1 MGHLPRDCGRD
12 CDEIGGGK
20 SMNIIGKLKEAA
32 SYFLTKL
39 IGENP
44 SNEQVNRALI
54 QMPNVRPIHTYPRPN
69 LRNSGVAAAKRA
81 ARKRKNRR

>member
-1 MGHLPRDCGRD
+1 
-12 CDEIGGGK
+12 
-20 SMNIIGKLKEAA
+20 MNIIGKLKEAA
-32 SYFLTKL
+32 SCFLKKL

-44 SNEQVNRALI
+44 GNEQVNRTLI
-54 QMPNVRPIHTYPRPN
+54 RMPNVRPIHTCPRPN

>member
-1 MGHLPRDCGRD
+1 
-12 CDEIGGGK
+12 
-20 SMNIIGKLKEAA
+20 MNIIGKLKEAA

-81 ARKRKNRR
+81 AHKRKNRH